1 MLQQKDTKTTQVK
14 VFHQPDFEGWMA
26 KLPASDYRQALVELD
41 RVVDGNT
48 TFDTNQLKGA
58 GFNKVM
64 QALAGVTGSE
74 KSAREFLEM
83 ILMDHLIQRSD
94 KTWAYERE
102 RRDRRGENYD
112 QEIVFEVLAVTPN

>member
-26 KLPASDYRQALVELD
+26 KLPASDYRQALIELD
-41 RVVDGNT
+41 RIVDGNT
-48 TFDTNQLKGA
+48 TFDTNQLKGG

-64 QALAGVTGSE
+64 QSLQAVTGSE

-83 ILMDHLIQRSD
+83 ILMDHLIQRGD
-94 KTWAYERE
+94 KTWTYERE

-112 QEIVFEVLAVTPN
+112 QEILFEVTAVTPA